1 MQLPEGP
8 WGGLCRRLQ
17 WRPLTTRGL
26 QGTLGPGDWAGVRR
40 PRRSLQSQLCPCV
53 SAAAEAAVPARGP
66 QLGLDCEAE
75 SAPVKKQNH
84 RERGHG
90 STPTST
96 PYSVLFLNG
105 FESVTA
111 KNLVTSAV
119 PVMGNQPSPP
129 STDPQPVGTRAPL
142 SIWLS
147 SSLCLD
153 PRLLCSHLG
162 LQRKSYPQLSKAKA
176 GTQRT
181 AREGQHPSLHQ
192 PPPSHP
198 QKCI

>member
-1 MQLPEGP
+1 MAAVAATHHQGAPGDAGP
-8 WGGLCRRLQ
+8 
-17 WRPLTTRGL
+17 RGL
-26 QGTLGPGDWAGVRR
+26 GRGQEAQKLPAE
-40 PRRSLQSQLCPCV
+40 PLCPCV

-84 RERGHG
+84 REWGIG

-119 PVMGNQPSPP
+119 PVMGDQPSPP